1 MLVKFESERTE
12 WEHNADLL
20 KNGNDQVEFQDFS
33 KIYILAE
40 KEVKEKHQKEKS
52 DWEAKIKKLMVIIK
66 RLDVTRIVMHVILG
80 RLRESSRRR
89 D

>member
-66 RLDVTRIVMHVILG
+66 STTISELLCR
-80 RLRESSRRR
+80 
-89 D
+89 

>member
-1 MLVKFESERTE
+1 M
-12 WEHNADLL
+12 D
-20 KNGNDQVEFQDFS
+20 
-33 KIYILAE
+33 ILAE

-52 DWEAKIKKLMVIIK
+52 DWEAKTKKLMVILK

-80 RLRESSRRR
+80 GLRESSRRR

>member
-20 KNGNDQVEFQDFS
+20 KNGNNQVNFRDFLET
-33 KIYILAE
+33 IDILAE

-66 RLDVTRIVMHVILG
+66 ILTAA
-80 RLRESSRRR
+80 
-89 D
+89 

>member
-20 KNGNDQVEFQDFS
+20 KSGNNQVNFRDFY
-33 KIYILAE
+33 KIDILAE

-52 DWEAKIKKLMVIIK
+52 DCEAKIKKLMVII
-66 RLDVTRIVMHVILG
+66 
-80 RLRESSRRR
+80 
-89 D
+89 